1 MKKNINQITGKKI
14 HRETAWIDKNGKEF
28 KIKDIDNNYLFNICK
43 FMASGGGWIW
53 FLTQKRKNLIFIEAR
68 RRFKN
73 DKNKIV
79 EIIQLDDLSDKTL
92 SFCGKI
98 ICKD

>member
-53 FLTQKRKNLIFIEAR
+53 FLTQKRKNLIFSI
-68 RRFKN
+68 
-73 DKNKIV
+73 
-79 EIIQLDDLSDKTL
+79 
-92 SFCGKI
+92 SFTDSVQNPLCYWH
-98 ICKD
+98 CKPRLL